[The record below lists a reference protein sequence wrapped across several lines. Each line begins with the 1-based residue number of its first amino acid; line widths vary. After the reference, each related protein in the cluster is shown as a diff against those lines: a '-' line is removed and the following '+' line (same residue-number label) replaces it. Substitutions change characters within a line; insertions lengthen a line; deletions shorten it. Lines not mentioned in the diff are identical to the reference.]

1 MSRFR
6 NRRNKLMGFS
16 IEWFGGIAGILTT
29 ASFLPQVFKTWKTKS
44 TDSLSLP
51 MLLMMTIGI
60 AFWLTYGILINSISM
75 IVSNGITLV
84 SASVL
89 VFFKLKYK

>member
-1 MSRFR
+1 
-6 NRRNKLMGFS
+6 MGFS
-16 IEWFGGIAGILTT
+16 IEWFGALAGILTT
-29 ASFLPQVFKTWKTKS
+29 ASFLPQVYKTWITKS

-60 AFWLTYGILINSISM
+60 AFWLAYGILINSISM

-84 SASVL
+84 SASLL

>member
-1 MSRFR
+1 
-6 NRRNKLMGFS
+6 MGFS

-75 IVSNGITLV
+75 IISNGITLV
-84 SASVL
+84 SASML